1 MRRFSVSLASF
12 ISYQVVISMDSR
24 EIRQAFL
31 DFFAAKQHAIVDSS
45 SLVPDNDPTLLFTNA
60 GMVQFKEALAFRENR
75 GYTRA
80 VSCQR
85 CVRAGGKHNDL
96 DNVGYTARHHTFFEM
111 LGNFSFGDYFKR
123 DAIFFAWEFLT
134 EVVKL
139 PPERLWVTVHESDD
153 EAEDIWVNEIGF
165 DKNRVTRLGDDDNFW
180 TMGDTGPCGPS
191 SEIFYDH
198 GEDVPGGPPGS
209 KDGELDRYIE
219 IWNLVFTQFD
229 KSADG
234 TLTPLPKPCV
244 DTGMGFER
252 LAAVLQ
258 GVHNNYDI
266 DLFKALI
273 ARAGELLN
281 CKDLENDSLKVISD
295 HIRASAF
302 LIADGVLPSNEGRGY
317 VMRRIIRRAL
327 RQGHKLQSKG
337 PFFHKMVGE
346 LVNQMG
352 DAYPILKSTQ
362 AQIEKVLLKEEEQ
375 FELTLDQG
383 MKILNE
389 AIGQLQGDVIPGS
402 VVFKLYDTY
411 GFPTDLTNDIAREKN
426 LSIDMDGF
434 EVEMDAQRARA
445 RAASKFGSIDV
456 DNFKVDDVTK
466 FVGYES
472 LIGESVVSHLFQNE
486 QKVDSVSAGDEV
498 VLVLNATPFYA
509 ESGGQAGDS
518 GKLFSNGVSIV
529 VSDTIKSS
537 NAFLH
542 KGTVLEG
549 TICVGDSVNAEVERL
564 QRDRTRLNHS
574 ATHLLHAALR
584 IVLGDHVN
592 QRGSLVDAERMRFDF
607 SHFEGVTKEELV
619 KVELLVNEQIRGNS
633 EIQTE
638 LMNLEDAREKG
649 AMALFG
655 EKYSEAVRVLTMG
668 DGFSIELCGGTH
680 ASRTGDIG
688 LMKITS
694 EVGIASGVR
703 RIEAVTGAQAFEL
716 VLQQEQTLED
726 FSGLLRSDKNGAT
739 DKLKSLIEQNKKLE
753 KEVSQLNMKLASGGG
768 KDLADSAVEINGV
781 KVVAQLLEGGDAKTL
796 PDAMDRVKT
805 KLQSGV
811 VLLAVINDDKV
822 VLVAGVTKDLTDK
835 VKAGDLLNYVA
846 TQVGGKGGGRPD
858 MARGGGTDTKALP
871 AAIESVQAYLE
882 ERL

>member
-549 TICVGDSVNAEVERL
+549 TVCVGDSVNAEVERL

>member
-1 MRRFSVSLASF
+1 
-12 ISYQVVISMDSR
+12 MDSR

-252 LAAVLQ
+252 LVAVLQ

-426 LSIDMDGF
+426 LSIDIDGF

-549 TICVGDSVNAEVERL
+549 TICVGDSVSAEVERL

-607 SHFEGVTKEELV
+607 SHFEGVTKEELM

>member
-426 LSIDMDGF
+426 LSIDIDGF

-472 LIGESVVSHLFQNE
+472 LIGESVVSHLLQNE

-564 QRDRTRLNHS
+564 QRDKTRLNHS

-592 QRGSLVDAERMRFDF
+592 QRGSLVDTERMRFDF

-822 VLVAGVTKDLTDK
+822 VLVAGVTKDLIDK